1 MQITQ
6 PVWAIG
12 MMSGTS
18 LDGVDAALIRT
29 DGVEV
34 TETGPHI
41 GLDYPREF
49 RRELRKFLNGEGD
62 EIAITRQLTVHH
74 AAAIDALID
83 KAAMPRSAVALIGM
97 HGQTIWHKPQTR
109 QTKQIGD
116 ANWLAMRTGI
126 PVVHDFRANDMANG
140 GQGAPFVPL
149 YHAALAQDLPKPLA
163 VVNIGGVSNI
173 TYIAGPEAIT
183 AFDCGMGNA
192 LMDDWVAQHT
202 DETFA
207 FDKDGETAA
216 RGTPEMARVAEAMA
230 HPFFAALPPKSLDR
244 LDFAS
249 SIADGLGYE
258 DGLATLAAFTT
269 QGILHGL
276 AQLPQMPK
284 RVLISGGGRRNL
296 NLMRLLAEGLPGIA
310 VDPVRAV
317 GWDGDMLEAQA
328 FGFLAVRSVR
338 GLPLSLP
345 GTTGVSSPTTGGVL
359 INAA

>member
-1 MQITQ
+1 MHITQ
-6 PVWAIG
+6 PVWVIG

-34 TETGPHI
+34 AETGAHI
-41 GLDYPREF
+41 ATRYPREF
-49 RRELRKFLNGEGD
+49 RRALRQLLNGEGD
-62 EIAITRQLTVHH
+62 EAAIARQLTEHH
-74 AAAIDALID
+74 ADAIDALLD

-97 HGQTIWHKPQTR
+97 HGQTLWHKPKSR

-116 ANWLAMRTGI
+116 ANWLAARTGI

-149 YHAALAQDLPKPLA
+149 YHAALATDLPKPLA

-173 TYIAGPEAIT
+173 TYIASAEAII

-192 LMDDWVAQHT
+192 LMDDWVSDHT
-202 DETFA
+202 DGTFA
-207 FDKDGETAA
+207 YDKDGKRASHGEVDL
-216 RGTPEMARVAEAMA
+216 ARVSSAMQ
-230 HPFFAALPPKSLDR
+230 HPFFAEMPPKSLDR
-244 LDFAS
+244 LDFS
-249 SIADGLGYE
+249 ADMAQGLSYE
-258 DGLATLAAFTT
+258 DGLATLAAFTV
-269 QGILHGL
+269 QGIIHGIR
-276 AQLPQMPK
+276 QLPHPPA
-284 RVLISGGGRRNL
+284 RVLVCGGGRL
-296 NLMRLLAEGLPGIA
+296 NLTLMKALSEGLHHIP

-328 FGFLAVRSVR
+328 FGFLAARSVR

-345 GTTGVSSPTTGGVL
+345 GTTGVSSPMTGGVL
-359 INAA
+359 IDAA